1 MIQTDE
7 GLLRT
12 VVFVRTV
19 FNLCNLLN
27 LLNQFKDYYLV
38 MWEILFALFIIPVVI
53 GGIVKGIRFG
63 DWSGLEMPF
72 ETVLIFALVFGGGWF
87 LVWLLSL
94 L

>member
-1 MIQTDE
+1 MRDYCVYIYCAYS
-7 GLLRT
+7 
-12 VVFVRTV
+12 
-19 FNLCNLLN
+19 FNFCNLLN

-53 GGIVKGIRFG
+53 GGIVKGIRSG
-63 DWSGLEMPF
+63 DWSSLEMPF

>member
-38 MWEILFALFIIPVVI
+38 MWEILFALFILLGLGETFNIRIP
-53 GGIVKGIRFG
+53 
-63 DWSGLEMPF
+63 
-72 ETVLIFALVFGGGWF
+72 
-87 LVWLLSL
+87 
-94 L
+94 